1 MTWYWRKYRTR
12 YRTVHILS
20 SIVYGTGCRPG
31 GSVATVFLSSH
42 TSDWVRSMVA
52 VVRMVVVEAKSS

>member
-1 MTWYWRKYRTR
+1 MKSFRGSRAYKQKVMQHRVTWYRYWRKYRTR

-42 TSDWVRSMVA
+42 T
-52 VVRMVVVEAKSS
+52 